1 MDESGLKLT
10 RKILDYLKKDIMRIV
25 ILTNPNVNQEELA
38 EEISKIGFV
47 DEAIKLHDDV
57 SRLLQEIKKQNEK
70 TLLEEQ
76 ILSERLNKET
86 STEIRR

>member
-57 SRLLQEIKKQNEK
+57 SRLL
-70 TLLEEQ
+70 EEQ

>member
-1 MDESGLKLT
+1 
-10 RKILDYLKKDIMRIV
+10 MRIV

-57 SRLLQEIKKQNEK
+57 SRLL
-70 TLLEEQ
+70 EEQ

>member
-38 EEISKIGFV
+38 NESEGI
-47 DEAIKLHDDV
+47 H
-57 SRLLQEIKKQNEK
+57 RQED
-70 TLLEEQ
+70 
-76 ILSERLNKET
+76 S
-86 STEIRR
+86 